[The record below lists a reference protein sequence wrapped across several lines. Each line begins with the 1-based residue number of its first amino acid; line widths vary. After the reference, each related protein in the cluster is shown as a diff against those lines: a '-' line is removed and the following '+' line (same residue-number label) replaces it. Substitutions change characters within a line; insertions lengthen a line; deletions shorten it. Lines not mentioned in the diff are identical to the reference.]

1 MKSRQQVHLTVYCI
15 NVCIVMF
22 LCSLLAHCRRVQ
34 NSVFAAAIRAIKS
47 WWDAHQWAIRF
58 ASMWWRGQFH
68 EHMLNW
74 IQPKF
79 QRRSVPVN
87 WYSCFR
93 TCSYTSAVAKLL
105 IDPYQLSSPHA
116 ELLIRDSAICF
127 RRYLLT
133 TLPHTDLWESSGMES
148 YILASMARVSRTVF
162 QSD

>member
-93 TCSYTSAVAKLL
+93 TCLYTSAVAKLL
-105 IDPYQLSSPHA
+105 IDPYTSCRRPTLNCLYAIQPYVFVVTYLPPSHILTSERAQAWSP
-116 ELLIRDSAICF
+116 I
-127 RRYLLT
+127 Y
-133 TLPHTDLWESSGMES
+133 
-148 YILASMARVSRTVF
+148 
-162 QSD
+162 